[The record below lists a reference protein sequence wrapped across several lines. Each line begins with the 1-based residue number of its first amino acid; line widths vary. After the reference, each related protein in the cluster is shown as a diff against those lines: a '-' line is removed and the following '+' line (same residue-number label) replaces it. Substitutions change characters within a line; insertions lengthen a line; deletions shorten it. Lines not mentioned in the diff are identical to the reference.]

1 MIENKP
7 RKRRRKHSLDRY
19 VIFSLSVLLVYT
31 VVALWLSTKGIENN
45 TLTTCIF
52 ATWGGEILSCAL
64 IKIYKLKG
72 DSDDGNERN
81 DI

>member
-1 MIENKP
+1 MNKSI
-7 RKRRRKHSLDRY
+7 RRRRKHSLDRY
-19 VIFSLSVLLVYT
+19 VIFSLSVLLIYT
-31 VVALWLSTKGIENN
+31 VVALWLSTKGITND

-72 DSDDGNERN
+72 DNTDADERH